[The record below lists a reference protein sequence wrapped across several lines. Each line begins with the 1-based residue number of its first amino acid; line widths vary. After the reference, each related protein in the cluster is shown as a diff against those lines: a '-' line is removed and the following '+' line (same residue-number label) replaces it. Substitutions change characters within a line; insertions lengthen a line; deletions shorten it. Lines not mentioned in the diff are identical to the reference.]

1 MTFRKPTFLP
11 FLSRI
16 WWCSMFQRS
25 SISSTV
31 CLLKRWAIWGW
42 ATYPPAQQAMQRLLQ
57 LNPAH
62 DKAHLIRHALQSGM
76 FS

>member
-1 MTFRKPTFLP
+1 
-11 FLSRI
+11 SA
-16 WWCSMFQRS
+16 S
-25 SISSTV
+25 
-31 CLLKRWAIWGW
+31 
-42 ATYPPAQQAMQRLLQ
+42 QQAMQRLLQ